1 MRIAFIAMLVVW
13 LTGCGNKG
21 PLYLP
26 DEAPTIGTPGV
37 EGDTVADERDA
48 EEDDE
53 SS

>member
-26 DEAPTIGTPGV
+26 DEAPTVGAPAV
-37 EGDTVADERDA
+37 QVDTVADDSDA